1 LNAVVVLVTV
11 PRAAATRVADAL
23 LAPRLAA
30 CVSRVDGVRSSYW
43 WRGRRCRATESL
55 LIAKTRRQL
64 LRKLIAA
71 VRAVHP
77 YEVPEIVA
85 LPLVEGNPTYLAWI
99 RGETGG

>member
-1 LNAVVVLVTV
+1 MVLVTV
-11 PRAAATRVADAL
+11 PRGAAGRVTDAL

-55 LIAKTRRQL
+55 LIAKTRRSL

-71 VRAVHP
+71 VRAAHP
-77 YEVPEIVA
+77 YEVPEIVT
-85 LPLVEGNPTYLAWI
+85 LPLVGGNPAYLAWI
-99 RGETGG
+99 HAETVG